1 MARAVLFGVISAPNG
16 DGDPRLPIDS
26 AKGNA
31 SRDGDT
37 LEQLPGETPENSGES
52 VPPQPAASQ
61 PAASQ
66 PAASTPAAAPTPGAV
81 STPAAT
87 DAKPFFSRPGAILG
101 GALVIGLVAGF
112 LGGYLGQLAG
122 GSGTPTASNTTGTSV
137 GGTGASTPGFCNA
150 ETVAAKVLPAIVTIN
165 VVSEAGG
172 GVGTGSIIRDDGY
185 ILTNNHVIAD
195 AANGAT
201 IIVTFSNGQQ
211 VPATLVGRSP
221 QADIAVVKVDVG
233 AKLPAV
239 AIGDSDA
246 LAVGQPV
253 VALGAPL
260 GLSSTVTAGI
270 VSALGRDVPVP
281 SDDGGT
287 ALLAGAIQTDA
298 AINPGNSGGA
308 LVDCDGAQVGVNS
321 AIATVPNAAGQAGGG
336 SVGIGFAV
344 PVNLAMSLADQLIDT
359 GKVSYPYFGMQV
371 VVIPADVAAKFN
383 TEPGLFVEGVTPG
396 GPAEAAGLKAGD
408 IITALDGQPATDAA
422 VLTRLKL
429 TKKVGDTVEVSYLR
443 GTEKGKATVTLGA
456 TP

>member
-1 MARAVLFGVISAPNG
+1 M
-16 DGDPRLPIDS
+16 D
-26 AKGNA
+26 
-31 SRDGDT
+31 
-37 LEQLPGETPENSGES
+37 QLPRENPQNSAES
-52 VPPQPAASQ
+52 VPPAGPPTATQE
-61 PAASQ
+61 
-66 PAASTPAAAPTPGAV
+66 STPAT
-81 STPAAT
+81 T
-87 DAKPFFSRPGAILG
+87 DTKPFFSRPGAILG
-101 GALVIGLVAGF
+101 GALVVGLVGGF
-112 LGGYLGQLAG
+112 LGGYLGHLAG
-122 GSGTPTASNTTGTSV
+122 GNGTPTSSGTSV
-137 GGTGASTPGFCNA
+137 GNPGGSTATGFCDA
-150 ETVAAKVLPAIVTIN
+150 EAVAAKVLPAIVTIN

-233 AKLPAV
+233 TKLPAV
-239 AIGDSDA
+239 VAGDSDT
-246 LAVGQPV
+246 LNVGQPV

-281 SDDGGT
+281 NDEGGT

-308 LVDCDGAQVGVNS
+308 LVDCDGAQIGVNS

-344 PVNLAMSLADQLIDT
+344 PVNLAMSLATQMIET

-371 VVIPADVAAKFN
+371 VAIPADVAAKFN

-396 GPAEAAGLKAGD
+396 GPAEQAGIQTGD
-408 IITALDGQPATDAA
+408 IITSIDGQSVSDAA
-422 VLTRLKL
+422 VLTRVKL
-429 TKKVGDTVEVSYLR
+429 TKQAGDTVEVTYLR
-443 GTEKGKATVTLGA
+443 GTEQGTTTVTLGA